1 MPSARTYSQS
11 PNDETEVADMCPVHR
26 TLDSEVVVE
35 NSLVG

>member
-26 TLDSEVVVE
+26 TLKTEVLVE